1 MTDIILVCIIIV
13 ITFMLFASDKFRIDF
28 VAILLMATLM
38 VIGQFRP
45 NFANYKE
52 AISGFSNTATVTIAA
67 MFVLSAGLIKTGAI
81 DLLSHRLFR
90 LAKGSERR
98 LFIIVLLT
106 AGFVSAFINNTAA
119 VAVFMPILITVCRTY
134 KISPSK
140 MLIPLSYVTIVG
152 GTCTLIGTS
161 TNILVSSMSAEHG
174 FQPFGMFELTKL
186 GIIFFGFGMLYL
198 YFVARQILP
207 TRMALSTLTRKYRMS
222 HYLTALVVNNNSPL
236 IGRTPGECRINSQY
250 DVMII
255 EIIRDDRRIWSG
267 IRDTSLHPGD
277 VLLVRGSVDGFMAMK
292 NAEGITIRSQD
303 KFADEDLAT
312 EETLLAEGILAP
324 TSALVGKTLKE
335 ADFRRKYG
343 VFALAIRKHGETI
356 HDKIGHI
363 KLESGDTLL
372 LQGRRESMAKLAD
385 DPHFILVQEVDYP
398 HVRSE
403 KVTMAVAIIAGVVL
417 LAALGITPIV
427 VSATVGCVLMV
438 LSGCIKI
445 QEAYESIDWLVIFL
459 LAGVIPLGIVM
470 EKTGTAQFI
479 AGILLNMIEDLSPT
493 LIISAFY
500 LLTTLFTSFMSNNAA
515 AVVMIPI
522 GLASASELGLLPMP
536 FLMAI
541 TFGASSSLSTP
552 FGYHTNLMVY
562 GPGGYKFFDYI
573 KTGVPLNLMLWLLA
587 TIFIP
592 LIWPPL

>member
-398 HVRSE
+398 RVRSE

>member
-13 ITFMLFASDKFRIDF
+13 ITFVLFASDKFRIDF

-398 HVRSE
+398 RVRSE

-522 GLASASELGLLPMP
+522 GTASASELGLLPMP

>member
-13 ITFMLFASDKFRIDF
+13 ITFVLFASDKFRIDF

-398 HVRSE
+398 RVRSE

-427 VSATVGCVLMV
+427 VSATVGWC
-438 LSGCIKI
+438 
-445 QEAYESIDWLVIFL
+445 
-459 LAGVIPLGIVM
+459 
-470 EKTGTAQFI
+470 
-479 AGILLNMIEDLSPT
+479 
-493 LIISAFY
+493 
-500 LLTTLFTSFMSNNAA
+500 
-515 AVVMIPI
+515 
-522 GLASASELGLLPMP
+522 
-536 FLMAI
+536 
-541 TFGASSSLSTP
+541 
-552 FGYHTNLMVY
+552 
-562 GPGGYKFFDYI
+562 
-573 KTGVPLNLMLWLLA
+573 
-587 TIFIP
+587 
-592 LIWPPL
+592 